1 MPIVVLMVP
10 GCSCVCT
17 VKKRLTNLDVD
28 SGGAEPNGM
37 GVEKSS
43 ERRNVQCRLHRLNAD
58 MLFYS
63 ADNYD

>member
-37 GVEKSS
+37 GVEK
-43 ERRNVQCRLHRLNAD
+43 VLNAA
-58 MLFYS
+58 MFS
-63 ADNYD
+63 AGCTD